1 MSDFWK
7 ETPVKRTRRNRR
19 CGWCATL
26 ILKGDQSVVVAGV
39 FEGDFFKNRYHP
51 ECAAA
56 IPRWYTANNCW
67 GEEMPEEPMERGGI
81 RWAEELVTD
90 PLPYTE
96 PPPPKP
102 ESPH

>member
-7 ETPVKRTRRNRR
+7 ETKVKRTRRNRR

-26 ILKGDQSVVVAGV
+26 ILKGGPSVVVAGV
-39 FEGDFFKNRYHP
+39 SEGDFFKNRYHP
-51 ECAAA
+51 ECCEA

-81 RWAEELVTD
+81 RWADELVTD
-90 PLPYTE
+90 DPPYTA
-96 PPPPKP
+96 PPPPTP